1 MLLHHFF
8 YIHFETACK
17 SYFTDGDIDSMLNTL
32 EPLHRQIEE
41 AELRS
46 SYKSTRNNAT
56 GTIGTTGT
64 PTNTTNSTTASATTA
79 TTGMKTTE
87 TISSFDNNN
96 NNNNNNSS
104 SNNSNSNSSKTENAP
119 LSMREISF
127 IHCFGRDLRLAKEW
141 CDRYKTSLSLS
152 DINQAWQLYYR
163 VFKDI
168 QKQLPQLKIVRSK
181 LTN

>member
-1 MLLHHFF
+1 
-8 YIHFETACK
+8 
-17 SYFTDGDIDSMLNTL
+17 MLNTL

-56 GTIGTTGT
+56 GTTGT
-64 PTNTTNSTTASATTA
+64 PTNTTNTTTASATAA

-87 TISSFDNNN
+87 TISSFDKSSFD
-96 NNNNNNSS
+96 NNNNSS

-168 QKQLPQLKIVRSK
+168 QKQLPQLKIVGSK
-181 LTN
+181 LKN